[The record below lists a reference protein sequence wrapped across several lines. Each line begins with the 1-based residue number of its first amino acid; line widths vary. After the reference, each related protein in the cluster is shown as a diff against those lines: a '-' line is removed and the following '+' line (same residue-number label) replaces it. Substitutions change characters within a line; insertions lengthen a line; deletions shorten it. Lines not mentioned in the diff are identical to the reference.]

1 MPGDLKSPAPE
12 SKRSPKVVP
21 DGERQ
26 SSFKRPSVNAVYQT
40 LVRPLV
46 KSVGQRLM
54 RSNRPSGISRRGMLR
69 GSALGAA
76 GLAGAASVVAVGGR
90 DGASAKASANEL
102 KLDVPGYTNIDD
114 FDHSHETAGTVGE
127 VDTTAFDPMVF
138 LESFDYGRQSKLSD
152 GRTLRE
158 YEVIAVDK
166 DIEIAPGVFFP
177 AWTYNGQVPGPTI
190 RATAGDVV
198 RIRFNN
204 AGSHPH
210 SIHFHG
216 IHPTNMDGVFE
227 IVKPGNEFTYEFE
240 VQPWWLHLYHC
251 HAVPLKRHIHKGLY
265 GTFIIDPPQGRPPAR
280 EMVMVMNG
288 FSTEFNGEN
297 TFYAVNTVAFH
308 HVKHPIPVRVGE
320 LQRIYL
326 TNLTEFDLINSFH
339 LHADMFR
346 VYRTGTTMDHYE
358 LTDTVML
365 CQGER
370 HILEFTLPA
379 PGMYMFHA
387 HQSEF
392 AELGWM
398 GFFKAVE
405 A

>member
-1 MPGDLKSPAPE
+1 MPTDPKSRTPDFDPM
-12 SKRSPKVVP
+12 RSGIP
-21 DGERQ
+21 DDGREP
-26 SSFKRPSVNAVYQT
+26 SFGRLSINSVYQT

-46 KSVGQRLM
+46 RTVGRRLTAS
-54 RSNRPSGISRRGMLR
+54 RRTSGISRRGMLR

-90 DGASAKASANEL
+90 NGVSAKSSANEL
-102 KLDVPGYTNIDD
+102 KFDVPGYTDIDD

-158 YEVIAVDK
+158 YELIAVDK
-166 DIEIAPGVFFP
+166 EIEIAPGVFFP
-177 AWTYNGQVPGPTI
+177 AWTYNGQVPGPTL
-190 RATAGDVV
+190 RATAGDVL

-216 IHPTNMDGVFE
+216 IHPPNMDGVLE
-227 IVKPGNEFTYEFE
+227 IVKPGNEFIYEFE
-240 VQPWWLHLYHC
+240 AQPWGLHPYHC

-265 GTFIIDPPQGRPPAR
+265 GTFIIDPPQGRPAAR

-308 HVKHPIPVRVGE
+308 HVKHPIPIRVGQ

-326 TNLTEFDLINSFH
+326 VNLTEFDLINSFH

-346 VYRTGTTMDHYE
+346 VYRTGTTMDQYE
-358 LTDTVML
+358 TTDTVML

-398 GFFKAVE
+398 GFFQGVE

>member
-1 MPGDLKSPAPE
+1 MSAESEPAAGPPDAAV
-12 SKRSPKVVP
+12 SAPATVP
-21 DGERQ
+21 PTGNFR
-26 SSFKRPSVNAVYQT
+26 RPSAGAVYQS
-40 LVRPLV
+40 LVRPLLR
-46 KSVGQRLM
+46 SVGRRLPNP
-54 RSNRPSGISRRGMLR
+54 RRAPGLTRRGLLR
-69 GSALGAA
+69 GSAAGAA
-76 GLAGAASVVAVGGR
+76 GLAAVASAVAVAGR
-90 DGASAKASANEL
+90 ASGSAKSSTSSLDLSSAGFTDL
-102 KLDVPGYTNIDD
+102 DD
-114 FDHSHETAGTVGE
+114 FDHSHDDAGAVGA
-127 VDTTAFDPMVF
+127 VDTTQFDPMVF
-138 LESFDYGRQSKLSD
+138 LESFNYGSVSTLPN
-152 GRTLRE
+152 GRTLRDFDI
-158 YEVIAVDK
+158 IAVDK
-166 DIEIAPGVFFP
+166 EIEIAPGVFFP
-177 AWTYNGQVPGPTI
+177 AWAYNGQVPGPTL
-190 RATAGDVV
+190 RVTAGDMLRV
-198 RIRFNN
+198 RFFN
-204 AGSHPH
+204 GSSHPH

-216 IHPTNMDGVFE
+216 IHPPNMDGVFE
-227 IVKPGNEFTYEFE
+227 IVKPGGEFVYEFE
-240 VQPWWLHLYHC
+240 AQPWGLHLYHC

-308 HVKHPIPVRVGE
+308 HVDNPIQVKVGE

-346 VYRTGTTMDHYE
+346 VYRTGTTLDHSE
-358 LTDTVML
+358 LTDTVMM

-370 HILEFTLPA
+370 HVLEFTLPS

-398 GFFKAVE
+398 GFFQAVE

>member
-12 SKRSPKVVP
+12 SKPSPKVVP

-114 FDHSHETAGTVGE
+114 FDHSHEPAGTVGE

-240 VQPWWLHLYHC
+240 VQPWGLHLYHC

>member
-1 MPGDLKSPAPE
+1 MSL
-12 SKRSPKVVP
+12 VVQKF
-21 DGERQ
+21 GGT
-26 SSFKRPSVNAVYQT
+26 SVADSH
-40 LVRPLV
+40 
-46 KSVGQRLM
+46 KIM
-54 RSNRPSGISRRGMLR
+54 
-69 GSALGAA
+69 AA
-76 GLAGAASVVAVGGR
+76 AR
-90 DGASAKASANEL
+90 KA
-102 KLDVPGYTNIDD
+102 
-114 FDHSHETAGTVGE
+114 
-127 VDTTAFDPMVF
+127 
-138 LESFDYGRQSKLSD
+138 
-152 GRTLRE
+152 
-158 YEVIAVDK
+158 
-166 DIEIAPGVFFP
+166 
-177 AWTYNGQVPGPTI
+177 I
-190 RATAGDVV
+190 RAQQQGHQVV
-198 RIRFNN
+198 MVVS
-204 AGSHPH
+204 AMGKQTDLLVELAQQ
-210 SIHFHG
+210 IH
-216 IHPTNMDGVFE
+216 
-227 IVKPGNEFTYEFE
+227 
-240 VQPWWLHLYHC
+240 
-251 HAVPLKRHIHKGLY
+251 A
-265 GTFIIDPPQGRPPAR
+265 RPPAR

-288 FSTEFNGEN
+288 FSTEFNGQN